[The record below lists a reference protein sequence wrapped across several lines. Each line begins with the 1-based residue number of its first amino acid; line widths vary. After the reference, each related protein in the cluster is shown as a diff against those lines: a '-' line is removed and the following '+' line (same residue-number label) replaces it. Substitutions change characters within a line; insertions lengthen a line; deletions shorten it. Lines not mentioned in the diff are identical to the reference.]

1 MKDAIILLILLSAKA
16 AKVCSLP
23 YQPESGGACQD
34 PKTEYLLEDGINLCC
49 RRCPPGQRLAQECNK
64 STDSVCEP
72 CRKDQYMENWNFS
85 PNCFS
90 CPKCKPNKGLQYAQ
104 TCSSIVKSTC
114 VCQPGM
120 YCVLGFDD
128 PYCTEC
134 RKYTTCRPGQGVSIQ
149 GTAISNVRCVPCQGG
164 TFSDKTSYTES
175 CQPHTDCQGRAV
187 VRKGNATSDTVCDS
201 AAPSSTTPP
210 QIPINTFVNRV
221 HTIASPTTTTT
232 SPSLDSTLSAR
243 SSVSV
248 AKVNHPTK
256 ATPGTDINTVA
267 AIASVM
273 AVILLFIIVLV
284 LLVHCK
290 AKQKKEAERFHPKT
304 DANGNC
310 EKDDKINRDDLVET
324 QLTSFTVRSPE
335 QQCLLET
342 GGRYCSLS
350 PSSNNAEIVT
360 RMEGCSSQGC
370 ESIGAF
376 QPATVLYNP
385 YSTLSEPMSLLSNP
399 ESSVPPQPPSQ
410 PTSPQLI
417 SPVASNPHVKVN
429 ITFHIGN
436 GSCGTPSVIP
446 ADSVQTDPDLP
457 VGEEEQ
463 CLSVPQQEAGKL
475 SLMAVQEN
483 VSYNG

>member
-23 YQPESGGACQD
+23 YQPDSGGACQD

-49 RRCPPGQRLAQECNK
+49 RRCPPGQRLAQECNE

-90 CPKCKPNKGLQYAQ
+90 CPKCKPSKGLQYAQ
-104 TCSSIVKSTC
+104 TCSSSIKSTC
-114 VCQPGM
+114 MCQPGM

-128 PYCTEC
+128 PFCTEC

-149 GTAISNVRCVPCQGG
+149 GTAGSNVRCAPCRDG

-201 AAPSSTTPP
+201 AASSTTPP
-210 QIPINTFVNRV
+210 QIQPNNSLV
-221 HTIASPTTTTT
+221 HTTASPTTTTT
-232 SPSLDSTLSAR
+232 SPSLDFTLSAR

-248 AKVNHPTK
+248 KISHPTK
-256 ATPGTDINTVA
+256 ETPGTDINTVA
-267 AIASVM
+267 AIASVIG
-273 AVILLFIIVLV
+273 VILLFIIVLV

-342 GGRYCSLS
+342 GGRCCSLS
-350 PSSNNAEIVT
+350 PSSNDAEIVT
-360 RMEGCSSQGC
+360 RMGGCSSQGC
-370 ESIGAF
+370 E
-376 QPATVLYNP
+376 PATVLYNP
-385 YSTLSEPMSLLSNP
+385 HSTLSEPMSLRSNP
-399 ESSVPPQPPSQ
+399 ESSVPHQSPSQ
-410 PTSPQLI
+410 LS
-417 SPVASNPHVKVN
+417 SPVAANPHVNVN

-463 CLSVPQQEAGKL
+463 CFSVPQQEAGKP